1 MKRLRLRARVNLMKE
16 FDVTITEKLQAVV
29 TVEAETREEAEQMVS
44 DQWRS
49 GDHILDADNFVD
61 VEFEG
66 KENTEREKEKT
77 LDVLLVEPGQYPRM
91 TSIGSDLYSLQKAV
105 GGDIEAIYP
114 YDDPIAIVCAEEG
127 KINGEPLNRA
137 IRDEDNDI
145 VDIIAGTFFVCGL
158 GEEDFASLPKELQEK
173 YEDKFHQP
181 ESFLKLGSRIMAIP
195 MEPTKPSP
203 AKDKSALGEER

>member
-1 MKRLRLRARVNLMKE
+1 MKE

-66 KENTEREKEKT
+66 KESGEREKEKT

-195 MEPTKPSP
+195 MEPAKQSP

>member
-1 MKRLRLRARVNLMKE
+1 MKE

-29 TVEAETREEAEQMVS
+29 TVEANTKEEAEQMVS

-66 KENTEREKEKT
+66 KESVEREKEKT
-77 LDVLLVEPGQYPRM
+77 IDVLLVEPGQYPRM
-91 TSIGSDLYSLQKAV
+91 TSIGSDLHSLQKAV

-158 GEEDFASLPKELQEK
+158 GEEDFASLPKELQDK
-173 YEDKFHQP
+173 YEEKFHQP

-195 MEPTKPSP
+195 MEPAKPSP
-203 AKDKSALGEER
+203 VKDKSTLGEER

>member
-1 MKRLRLRARVNLMKE
+1 MKE

-29 TVEAETREEAEQMVS
+29 TVEANTKEEAEQMVS

-66 KENTEREKEKT
+66 KESVEREKEKT
-77 LDVLLVEPGQYPRM
+77 IDVLLVEPGQYPRM
-91 TSIGSDLYSLQKAV
+91 TSIGSDLHSLQKAV

-195 MEPTKPSP
+195 MEPAKQSP

>member
-1 MKRLRLRARVNLMKE
+1 MKE

-49 GDHILDADNFVD
+49 GDHVLDADNFVD

-66 KENTEREKEKT
+66 KESVEREKEKT
-77 LDVLLVEPGQYPRM
+77 IDVLLVEPGQYPRM
-91 TSIGSDLYSLQKAV
+91 TSIGSDLHSLQKAV

-158 GEEDFASLPKELQEK
+158 GEEDFASLSKELQEK

-195 MEPTKPSP
+195 MEPAKQSP

>member
-145 VDIIAGTFFVCGL
+145 VDMIAGTFFVCGL

-195 MEPTKPSP
+195 MEPAKQSP

>member
-1 MKRLRLRARVNLMKE
+1 MKE

-66 KENTEREKEKT
+66 KESVEREKEKT
-77 LDVLLVEPGQYPRM
+77 IDVLLIEPGQYPRM
-91 TSIGSDLYSLQKAV
+91 TSIGSDLHSLQKAV

-114 YDDPIAIVCAEEG
+114 YDDPIAIVFAEEG
-127 KINGEPLNRA
+127 KINGDPLNRA

-158 GEEDFASLPKELQEK
+158 GEEDFASLPKELQDK
-173 YEDKFHQP
+173 YEEKFHQP

-195 MEPTKPSP
+195 MEPAKPSP

>member
-1 MKRLRLRARVNLMKE
+1 MKE

-66 KENTEREKEKT
+66 KESGEREKEKT
-77 LDVLLVEPGQYPRM
+77 IDVLLVEPGQYPRM

-195 MEPTKPSP
+195 MEPAKQSP

>member
-1 MKRLRLRARVNLMKE
+1 MKE
-16 FDVTITEKLQAVV
+16 FDVTITEKLQTVV
-29 TVEAETREEAEQMVS
+29 TVEANTKEEAEQMVS

-66 KENTEREKEKT
+66 KESVEREKEKT
-77 LDVLLVEPGQYPRM
+77 IDVLLVEPGQYPRM
-91 TSIGSDLYSLQKAV
+91 TSIGSDLHSLQKAV

-195 MEPTKPSP
+195 MEPAKQSP

>member
-1 MKRLRLRARVNLMKE
+1 MKE

-66 KENTEREKEKT
+66 KESVEREKEKT
-77 LDVLLVEPGQYPRM
+77 IDVLLVEPGQYPRM
-91 TSIGSDLYSLQKAV
+91 TSIGSDLHSLQKAV

-127 KINGEPLNRA
+127 KINGDPLNRA

-158 GEEDFASLPKELQEK
+158 GEEDFASLPKELQDK
-173 YEDKFHQP
+173 YEEKFHQP

-195 MEPTKPSP
+195 MEPAKPSP

>member
-1 MKRLRLRARVNLMKE
+1 MKE

-145 VDIIAGTFFVCGL
+145 VDMIAGTFFVCGL

-195 MEPTKPSP
+195 MEPAKQSP

>member
-195 MEPTKPSP
+195 MEPAKQSP

>member
-1 MKRLRLRARVNLMKE
+1 MKE

-66 KENTEREKEKT
+66 KESVEREKEKT
-77 LDVLLVEPGQYPRM
+77 IDVLLVEPGQYPRM
-91 TSIGSDLYSLQKAV
+91 TSIGSDLHSLQKAV

-114 YDDPIAIVCAEEG
+114 YDDPVAIVCAEEG
-127 KINGEPLNRA
+127 KINGDPLNRA

-158 GEEDFASLPKELQEK
+158 AEEDFASLPKELQDK
-173 YEDKFHQP
+173 YEEKFHQP

-195 MEPTKPSP
+195 MEPAKPSP

>member
-1 MKRLRLRARVNLMKE
+1 MKE
-16 FDVTITEKLQAVV
+16 FDVTIPEKLQAVV

-66 KENTEREKEKT
+66 KESVEREKEKT
-77 LDVLLVEPGQYPRM
+77 IDVLLVEPGQYPRM
-91 TSIGSDLYSLQKAV
+91 TSIGSDLHSLQKAV
-105 GGDIEAIYP
+105 GGAIEAIYP
-114 YDDPIAIVCAEEG
+114 YDDPVAIVCAEEG
-127 KINGEPLNRA
+127 KINGETLNRA
-137 IRDEDNDI
+137 IRDEDGDI

-158 GEEDFASLPKELQEK
+158 GEEDFASLPKELQDK
-173 YEDKFHQP
+173 YEEKFHQP

-195 MEPTKPSP
+195 MEPAKPSP
-203 AKDKSALGEER
+203 VKDKSTLGEER

>member
-1 MKRLRLRARVNLMKE
+1 MKE

-29 TVEAETREEAEQMVS
+29 TVEAETREEAERMVN

-66 KENTEREKEKT
+66 KESVEREKEKT

-195 MEPTKPSP
+195 MEPAKQSP

>member
-1 MKRLRLRARVNLMKE
+1 MKE

-91 TSIGSDLYSLQKAV
+91 TSIGSDLHSLQKAV

-158 GEEDFASLPKELQEK
+158 GEEDFASLSKELQEK

-195 MEPTKPSP
+195 MEPAKQSP

>member
-1 MKRLRLRARVNLMKE
+1 MKE

-66 KENTEREKEKT
+66 KESVEREKEKT
-77 LDVLLVEPGQYPRM
+77 IDVLLVEPGQYPRM
-91 TSIGSDLYSLQKAV
+91 TSIGSNLHSLQKAV

-195 MEPTKPSP
+195 MEPAKQSP

>member
-1 MKRLRLRARVNLMKE
+1 MKE

-66 KENTEREKEKT
+66 KESVEREKKKT
-77 LDVLLVEPGQYPRM
+77 IDVLLVEPGQYPRM
-91 TSIGSDLYSLQKAV
+91 TSIGSDLHSLQKAV

-195 MEPTKPSP
+195 MEPAKQSP

>member
-1 MKRLRLRARVNLMKE
+1 MKE
-16 FDVTITEKLQAVV
+16 YDVTITEKLQAVV

-66 KENTEREKEKT
+66 KESVEREKEKT
-77 LDVLLVEPGQYPRM
+77 IDVLLVEPGQYPRM
-91 TSIGSDLYSLQKAV
+91 TSIGSDLHSLQKAV

-127 KINGEPLNRA
+127 KINGDPLNRA

-158 GEEDFASLPKELQEK
+158 GEEDFASMPKELQDK
-173 YEDKFHQP
+173 YEEKFHQP

-195 MEPTKPSP
+195 MEPAKPSP
-203 AKDKSALGEER
+203 TRDKTALGEER

>member
-1 MKRLRLRARVNLMKE
+1 MKE

-66 KENTEREKEKT
+66 KESVEREKKKT
-77 LDVLLVEPGQYPRM
+77 MDVLLVEPGQYPRM
-91 TSIGSDLYSLQKAV
+91 TSIGSDLHSLQKAV

-158 GEEDFASLPKELQEK
+158 GEEDFASLSKELQEK

-195 MEPTKPSP
+195 MEPAKQSP

>member
-1 MKRLRLRARVNLMKE
+1 MKE

-66 KENTEREKEKT
+66 KESVEREKEKT
-77 LDVLLVEPGQYPRM
+77 IDVLLVEPGQYPRM
-91 TSIGSDLYSLQKAV
+91 TSIGSDLHSLQKAV
-105 GGDIEAIYP
+105 GVDIEAIYP

-195 MEPTKPSP
+195 MEPAKQSP

>member
-1 MKRLRLRARVNLMKE
+1 MKRLRLPAKVMPMKE

-66 KENTEREKEKT
+66 KESVEREKEKT
-77 LDVLLVEPGQYPRM
+77 IDVLLVEPGQYPRL
-91 TSIGSDLYSLQKAV
+91 TSIGNDLHSLQKAV

-195 MEPTKPSP
+195 MEPAKPSP

>member
-1 MKRLRLRARVNLMKE
+1 MKE

-66 KENTEREKEKT
+66 KESVEREKEKT
-77 LDVLLVEPGQYPRM
+77 IDVLLVEPGQYPRM
-91 TSIGSDLYSLQKAV
+91 TSIGSDLHSLQKAV

-195 MEPTKPSP
+195 MEPAKPSP

>member
-1 MKRLRLRARVNLMKE
+1 MKE

-66 KENTEREKEKT
+66 KESVEREKENT
-77 LDVLLVEPGQYPRM
+77 IDVLLVEPAQYPRM
-91 TSIGSDLYSLQKAV
+91 TSIGSDLHSLQKAV

-114 YDDPIAIVCAEEG
+114 YDDPIAIVCNA
-127 KINGEPLNRA
+127 
-137 IRDEDNDI
+137 
-145 VDIIAGTFFVCGL
+145 
-158 GEEDFASLPKELQEK
+158 
-173 YEDKFHQP
+173 
-181 ESFLKLGSRIMAIP
+181 
-195 MEPTKPSP
+195 
-203 AKDKSALGEER
+203 

>member
-1 MKRLRLRARVNLMKE
+1 MKE

-66 KENTEREKEKT
+66 KESVEREKEKT
-77 LDVLLVEPGQYPRM
+77 IDVLLVEPGQYPRM

-195 MEPTKPSP
+195 MEPAKQSP

>member
-1 MKRLRLRARVNLMKE
+1 MKE

-173 YEDKFHQP
+173 YEDKLNQP

-195 MEPTKPSP
+195 MEPAKQSP

>member
-1 MKRLRLRARVNLMKE
+1 MKE

-66 KENTEREKEKT
+66 KESVEREKEKT
-77 LDVLLVEPGQYPRM
+77 IDVLLVEPGQYPRM
-91 TSIGSDLYSLQKAV
+91 TSIGSDLHSLQKAV

-158 GEEDFASLPKELQEK
+158 GEEDFASLPKELQDK
-173 YEDKFHQP
+173 YEEKFHQP

-195 MEPTKPSP
+195 MEPAKQSP

>member
-1 MKRLRLRARVNLMKE
+1 MKE

-66 KENTEREKEKT
+66 KESVEREKEKT
-77 LDVLLVEPGQYPRM
+77 IDVLLVEPGQYPRM
-91 TSIGSDLYSLQKAV
+91 TSIGSDLHSLQKAV

-195 MEPTKPSP
+195 MEPAKQSP
-203 AKDKSALGEER
+203 AKDKSALGAER

>member
-1 MKRLRLRARVNLMKE
+1 M
-16 FDVTITEKLQAVV
+16 
-29 TVEAETREEAEQMVS
+29 
-44 DQWRS
+44 
-49 GDHILDADNFVD
+49 
-61 VEFEG
+61 
-66 KENTEREKEKT
+66 
-77 LDVLLVEPGQYPRM
+77 LVEPGQYPRM

-195 MEPTKPSP
+195 MEPAKQSP

>member
-1 MKRLRLRARVNLMKE
+1 MKE

-195 MEPTKPSP
+195 MESAKQSP